1 MELLHWID
9 PTKLTRNLNRNINAI
24 EYLEQ
29 HPKLANINI
38 LVQNPNFELLPEH
51 IHNPNLTL
59 DILLN
64 PGPQINKIIPYLH
77 LSDYNMYYFCKNP
90 HCMHIVNYYTPI
102 TKNIIQFLSSNINA
116 VDILEK
122 HIDLVDWGYLCCNQS
137 PEAIKLIMRFPEKIN
152 WLSLSSNPSAIKILE
167 DNPDKIDY
175 WGLSWNYNAIH
186 LIEKYPKKINWMGL
200 SANKNAMHILEK
212 NRDNIEWHQ
221 FSENPSIF
229 DYNYQEL
236 SIQRTSILLEEL
248 MAKSLHPSKIEYWL
262 INGFDIDNLPE

>member
-9 PTKLTRNLNRNINAI
+9 PAKLQPNINRNINAI
-24 EYLEQ
+24 QYLEQ
-29 HPKLANINI
+29 HPNLVKIKI

-51 IHNPNLTL
+51 IHISNLTL

-64 PGPQINKIIPYLH
+64 PGPQINKLVPYLTI
-77 LSDYNMYYFCKNP
+77 SDYNIYYFCKNP
-90 HCMHIVNYYTPI
+90 HCMHIVNSYTPI
-102 TKNIIQFLSSNINA
+102 TKNIIQLLCCNVNA
-116 VDILEK
+116 VDLLEQ
-122 HIDLVDWGYLCCNQS
+122 HIEWIDWDYLCLNES
-137 PEAIKLIMRFPEKIN
+137 PKAIELIMRFPEKIN
-152 WLSLSSNPSAIKILE
+152 WLSLSANPSAIKILE

-212 NRDNIEWHQ
+212 NCSQIEWHQ
-221 FSENPSIF
+221 FSGNPSIF

-236 SIQRTSILLEEL
+236 SIRRTEIILEEL

-262 INGFDIDNLPE
+262 MNGIDIDTLPE